1 MIKIGIICPSEIAFR
16 RFLPALQEA
25 EGFQFVGVAIA
36 SPAEWF
42 GDSLSNI
49 RVYSANDISSV
60 SNGGYNIRIYGADDI
75 NESELK
81 RYIDLV
87 PEKGYES
94 TEEIPVNSN
103 YSLSHWFNTILKT
116 TVIGKSL
123 LIAGPILLI
132 LVVLTGAIL
141 GISLGVKAAK
151 KKKQ

>member
-1 MIKIGIICPSEIAFR
+1 LWETFN
-16 RFLPALQEA
+16 
-25 EGFQFVGVAIA
+25 
-36 SPAEWF
+36 

-49 RVYSANDISSV
+49 RVYSANDITSV